1 MFDTGPDSV
10 SVGDVS
16 SYSSSVPNKEKSF
29 SSSSSRLAKFCEFC
43 VFSDTRRV
51 CMMNRETGEGGEQ
64 MTPPRK
70 IKDSLLIVLRT
81 PFLL

>member
-1 MFDTGPDSV
+1 
-10 SVGDVS
+10 
-16 SYSSSVPNKEKSF
+16 
-29 SSSSSRLAKFCEFC
+29 
-43 VFSDTRRV
+43 
-51 CMMNRETGEGGEQ
+51 MMNRETGEGGEQ